1 MKRFYFLFFST
12 LFFAPSFLFGA
23 TNIANGNLI
32 YTWGYGDVMN
42 EIMQAVKG
50 ITTETD
56 YIVNAALAI
65 SLLLFSIKKAM
76 DGQTSPVFEFGK
88 MFMLFAVV
96 WYMFL
101 KA

>member
-1 MKRFYFLFFST
+1 MKRFYILFFSI
-12 LFFAPSFLFGA
+12 LFFAPSFLFDA

-50 ITTETD
+50 ITTETG
-56 YIVNAALAI
+56 YIVNTALAL

-76 DGQTSPVFEFGK
+76 DGQTNPVFELGK
-88 MFMLFAVV
+88 LFT
-96 WYMFL
+96 L
-101 KA
+101 